1 MMKLKISEHAKHDRQ
16 ERFIAIATT
25 CGFGEVVLKVKQP
38 QNNNYACLTSTG
50 IILIMA
56 EDDTLVTLFPANIDK
71 ALAMYHSVEQKM
83 PTAIR
88 KVIEKNAKRFRH
100 LMK

>member
-1 MMKLKISEHAKHDRQ
+1 MMKMKISEHAKHDRQ
-16 ERFIAIATT
+16 DRFIAIATS

-56 EDDTLVTLFPANIDK
+56 EDNTLVTLFPSNMDK
-71 ALAMYHSVEQKM
+71 ATAMYYAAGLKIPNSM
-83 PTAIR
+83 R
-88 KVIEKNAKRFRH
+88 KVIEKNAKKFKH